1 MRDYES
7 RLGKPFAHEEY
18 ASQLADLR
26 DQLKLGLSEHPP
38 EGLPPVAE
46 LAEKI
51 KALREAN
58 TVEAVPR
65 GR

>member
-1 MRDYES
+1 MGS
-7 RLGKPFAHEEY
+7 
-18 ASQLADLR
+18 R

-51 KALREAN
+51 KPLREAN
-58 TVEAVPR
+58 TVEAAPEAR
-65 GR
+65 QLILW